1 MKGFEFGSRT
11 YVMGILNVT
20 PDSFSGDGVYQDAGG
35 ALETAER
42 FVARG
47 ADIIDVGGE
56 STRPGAEP
64 ISLEEEIKR
73 TIPVIERLAKKLRV
87 PISVDT
93 KKADLARRAL
103 DKGATIVNDITGL
116 DSDKGMREVAAR
128 YNASVVIMHMKGSPL
143 QMQQNPV
150 YGNLI
155 EEIIARLSFLVK
167 EAERAGIRK
176 ENIIVDPGIGF
187 GKTFEHN
194 LEILNNLSRFKA
206 LGKPVLVGPSRKSF
220 IGNILGAPP
229 KERLFGTI
237 AAAAIAV
244 ENGVDIIRAH
254 DVSAIKQAVM
264 VADAIV
270 RSREAINV

>member
-1 MKGFEFGSRT
+1 MKDFEFGSRT

-20 PDSFSGDGVYQDAGG
+20 PDSFSGDGVYQDAGV

-42 FVARG
+42 FLAQG

-116 DSDKGMREVAAR
+116 DSDKDMRKVAAR
-128 YNASVVIMHMKGSPL
+128 YNASVVIMHIKGSPL

-150 YGNLI
+150 YENLI
-155 EEIIARLSFLVK
+155 EEIIERLSFLVK
-167 EAERAGIRK
+167 EAERSGIRK
-176 ENIIVDPGIGF
+176 ENIIIDPGIGF